1 MAGGRYRE
9 RAVFQRLNAE
19 AVDAYG
25 QPHSA
30 WESLTTVWAD
40 LRETTGKE
48 RVEAGAVNSAVTG
61 TLRLRYSMDAA
72 SITAADRVTIR
83 GSTWNIRSVGEVG
96 RKHKQV
102 EMLIERGVS

>member
-9 RAVFQRLNAE
+9 RAVFERLNAE

-30 WESLTTVWAD
+30 WESLTHVWAD

-48 RVEAGAVNSAVTG
+48 RLEAGAVNSAVTG
-61 TLRLRYSMDAA
+61 TLRLRYSADAA

-83 GSTWNIRSVGEVG
+83 GSIWNIRSVGEVG
-96 RKHKQV
+96 RKRKQV
-102 EMLIERGVS
+102 EMMIERGVS